1 MNGEGYKLGTLPGH
15 EQEMTYDQ
23 LCSTPPQNLFRQLGQ
38 IGQFCSTRC
47 VCTGAVC
54 VCANAGGGET
64 EMNRWSNRWSGE
76 TEMVKQMVRLRPLCM
91 GGEQMVS
98 QTDGPT

>member
-1 MNGEGYKLGTLPGH
+1 MGRDMNGEGYKLGTLPGH

-23 LCSTPPQNLFRQLGQ
+23 LCSTPLKICSVNLVK
-38 IGQFCSTRC
+38 SASSAARC

-64 EMNRWSNRWSGE
+64 EMNRWSNRWSDLDLY
-76 TEMVKQMVRLRPLCM
+76 VWVVVRQR
-91 GGEQMVS
+91 
-98 QTDGPT
+98 